1 MQRNATFL
9 SLKIQE
15 RTCYKPRNVGV
26 LWELEKKKMDNLL
39 EILGEIQIDSTL
51 ILAQ

>member
-26 LWELEKKKMDNLL
+26 LWELEKKKMDNL